1 MLSIMA
7 PLPAAEERPRFRVL
21 SDPEADDE
29 DVEAV
34 LWWSV
39 EADWLPEAAGGLAAL
54 PAALVPAA
62 AEAEAAAEADEDAFA
77 LCWA

>member
-7 PLPAAEERPRFRVL
+7 PLPEAEERPRFRVL

-39 EADWLPEAAGGLAAL
+39 EADWPPEAAAGLVVP

-62 AEAEAAAEADEDAFA
+62 AEAAAEADEDAFA